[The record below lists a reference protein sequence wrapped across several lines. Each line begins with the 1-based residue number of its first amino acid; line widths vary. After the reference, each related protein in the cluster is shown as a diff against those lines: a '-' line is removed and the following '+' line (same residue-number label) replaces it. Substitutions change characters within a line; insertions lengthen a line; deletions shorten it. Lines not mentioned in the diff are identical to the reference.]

1 MVKITSVLD
10 QSEEVIERYLRLTGQ
25 TREEVEARFAADL
38 ESDMR
43 ENFDES
49 DWIQGADPSQKEKFT
64 MPIGFEIVGDEE
76 E

>member
-10 QSEEVIERYLRLTGQ
+10 QPEEVIERYLRLTGQ

-43 ENFDES
+43 EDFDES
-49 DWIQGADPSQKEKFT
+49 DWIQGADPSQKDKFT
-64 MPIGFEIVGDEE
+64 MPIAFEVVDDK
-76 E
+76 